1 MQIKDT
7 YITKTRRMKYEL
19 YMLLKNYRNNKKYD
33 PIGVDVPLN
42 FDIINQ
48 SKPTDIFVD
57 MWYTFSPCL

>member
-1 MQIKDT
+1 
-7 YITKTRRMKYEL
+7 MKYEL